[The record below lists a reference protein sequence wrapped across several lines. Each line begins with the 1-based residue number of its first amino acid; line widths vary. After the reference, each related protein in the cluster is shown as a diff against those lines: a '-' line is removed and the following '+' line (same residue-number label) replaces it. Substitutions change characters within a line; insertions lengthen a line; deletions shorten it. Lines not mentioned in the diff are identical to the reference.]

1 MNERSF
7 VAAIAPALALIATLL
22 LAPTT
27 AAALDESKFPDLKGQ
42 WDRVGPPN
50 WTQAGPPPLT
60 PEYQKVYEANRA
72 DMVRGGAGGVPSQYC
87 LPQGMPMMMNLY
99 DPVEFVITQDITY
112 ILISHVNDSYRR
124 IYTDGK
130 GWPKE
135 DQYVD
140 TYVGYSIGRWVDE
153 DGDGKYDVLEI
164 ETRHLLNP
172 RVYDAGGLPFAT
184 DGKTVIKERIYLD
197 KNDKEILYNEITVTD
212 SAMTRPWSIT
222 KKAKRTTRDRP
233 VWRTAVC
240 AENNTRVKIEDED
253 YFLSADGK
261 LMPTRKDQPPP
272 DTRYFTPTKR

>member
-1 MNERSF
+1 MTDSRF
-7 VAAIAPALALIATLL
+7 VAAIALMATLL
-22 LAPTT
+22 ATLFLAPTG
-27 AAALDESKFPDLKGQ
+27 ASALDESKYPDLKGQ

-50 WTQAGPPPLT
+50 WTVAGPPPLT
-60 PEYQKVYEANRA
+60 PEYQKVYEGNRA

-87 LPQGMPMMMNLY
+87 LPQGMPMMMNIY
-99 DPVEFVITQDITY
+99 DPMEFVITQDITY

-130 GWPKE
+130 GWPKD
-135 DQYVD
+135 DQFVD

-153 DGDGKYDVLEI
+153 DGDGKYDALEI

-172 RVYDAGGLPFAT
+172 RVYDASGLPFAT

-212 SAMTRPWSIT
+212 SALTRPWSIT
-222 KKAKRTTRDRP
+222 KKAKRIARDRP
-233 VWRTAVC
+233 LWRTAMC
-240 AENNTRVKIEDED
+240 AENNTRIKIEDED

-272 DTRYFTPTKR
+272 DTRYFTKTQR